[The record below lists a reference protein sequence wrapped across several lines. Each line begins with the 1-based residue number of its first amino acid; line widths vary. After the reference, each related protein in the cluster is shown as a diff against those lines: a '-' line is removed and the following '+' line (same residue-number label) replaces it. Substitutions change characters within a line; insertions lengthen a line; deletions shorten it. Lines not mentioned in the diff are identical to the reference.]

1 MSTLS
6 ITYLESSIETTKLH
20 LNVNDDLQSK
30 NLLLFLPL
38 NLLNTLTYQL
48 YLMFGTG
55 ETSMAQ
61 IASLGPETNTFL
73 STVAAA
79 GPMQPP
85 PPSPTEST
93 SPETELGPI

>member
-1 MSTLS
+1 
-6 ITYLESSIETTKLH
+6 
-20 LNVNDDLQSK
+20 
-30 NLLLFLPL
+30 
-38 NLLNTLTYQL
+38 
-48 YLMFGTG
+48 MFGTG